1 MPAWTLSRPR
11 RTTAVRVLVAGAVLA
26 TAAVAPQSVT
36 AAEGSEV
43 RIVRDGFGVPH
54 VYSETIEGV
63 SYGAGYAIA
72 VDRLFQL
79 DVLRANGKGR
89 FTELFGPVPGFPEAD
104 AAARRLFYTDQE
116 RQAKYERYPA
126 RLKTM
131 VGAYVQGINQRINEV
146 RSNPSLLPQEYTTFG
161 LGLPAPWHVTDT
173 VAIADAL
180 VQQFGAGGGSERA
193 QADLLKHLVE
203 KLGAAEGRK
212 AFDDVKWRNDP
223 ASPASIPADVKW
235 EKQPTGA
242 RPLPPKQWRQD
253 ARLGLPADQRGP
265 VGDAAVQPP
274 RIGTLAQLSLI
285 PDRPSPES
293 VQAFDE
299 HQRGVEE
306 LTKVVKFGS
315 NALIAAGKRV
325 ESGGTLQLGGPQVGQ
340 FAPQIVAEHGLH
352 APEAGLDMVGL
363 TFAGSGPVV
372 LIGRGP
378 DFAFTTTTGNSD
390 GSDIYVEQLAR
401 TADGKVDPTR
411 YVYDGKVYAMDC
423 RTEAIR
429 TRGGL
434 THSTTQVCRTRNGPV
449 LATDAENGV
458 AYALRRSW
466 YDFEAGTAEGF
477 SDYNFA
483 RSLEDFAT
491 AANKLQSNHN
501 MFYSDARGRSG
512 YWHPGALPL
521 RAPGTDVR
529 LPQDGSSSA
538 TEWRRMRTAQE
549 VPHLVDPEQGWL
561 ANWNNKPA
569 VSWDNGDGANYG
581 GVFRSRLFD
590 ELLAADGSLTL
601 EDVER
606 INRVNGTTE
615 LEFSFFRDHVVRSG
629 LRSKDP
635 QIKLAAEHLSR
646 WDARREDNDGDDK
659 VDSEPGYSLWKNW
672 RRIATQ
678 EAFEDELGPFL
689 SRTSDSMLLHV
700 LDGRNASLVKS
711 RDYLNGTG
719 RDAFLD
725 GVMRANL
732 DALTAEFK
740 TDDLRAWRSAMP
752 KQHYTRLD
760 VRFYDCEVARAAG
773 RSEGCADSLP
783 GNVES
788 LDFMNRGTYNHIV
801 EFRSDRRG
809 RAAGTAPVA
818 GSGESWVERRPGFVV
833 EAESIISPGQSGH
846 IDQVGRQSP
855 HYEDQH
861 KLYGSWRYK
870 PMPLREQDV
879 RYLGGATTT
888 LTYEPT

>member
-1 MPAWTLSRPR
+1 MPAWTRSRPQ
-11 RTTAVRVLVAGAVLA
+11 RTTATRLLVAGAVLA
-26 TAAVAPQSVT
+26 TAAVAPQTVT
-36 AAEGSEV
+36 AAEANEV

-54 VYSETIEGV
+54 VYSETIQGV

-104 AAARRLFYTDQE
+104 AAARRLFYTDEE
-116 RQAKYERYPA
+116 RQAKYDRYPA

-131 VGAYVQGINQRINEV
+131 VSAYVAGINQRISEV

-161 LGLPAPWHVTDT
+161 LGQPAPWHVTDT

-203 KLGAAEGRK
+203 KFGAAEGQK
-212 AFDDVKWRNDP
+212 AFDDAKWRNDP

-235 EKQPTGA
+235 EKEPTGA
-242 RPLPPKQWRQD
+242 RALPPKQWRKD

-265 VGDAAVQPP
+265 VADAPAQPP

-285 PDRPSPES
+285 PDRPSQES
-293 VQAFDE
+293 VRAFAE

-306 LTKVVKFGS
+306 LGKVVKFGS

-325 ESGGTLQLGGPQVGQ
+325 QSGGTLQLGAPQVGQ
-340 FAPQIVAEHGLH
+340 FAPQIIAEHGLH
-352 APEAGLDMVGL
+352 APKAGLDMTGL

-390 GSDIYVEQLAR
+390 GSDIYVEQLAKD
-401 TADGKVDPTR
+401 AAGKVDPKA
-411 YVYDGKVYAMDC
+411 YVYDGKVYRMDC
-423 RTEAIR
+423 RTETIR

-434 THSTTQVCRTRNGPV
+434 PHSTTEVCRTRNGPV
-449 LATDAENGV
+449 LSTDTANGV
-458 AYALRRSW
+458 AYSLRRSW
-466 YDFEAGTAEGF
+466 YDFETGTVEGF

-501 MFYSDARGRSG
+501 MFYTDAKGRSG

-549 VPHLVDPEQGWL
+549 VPHLVDPKRGWL

-581 GVFRSRLFD
+581 AVFRSRLFD
-590 ELLAADGSLTL
+590 QLLAADRSLTL

-615 LEFSFFRDHVVRSG
+615 LEFAFFRDHIVRSG
-629 LRSKDP
+629 LRSSDP
-635 QIKLAAEHLSR
+635 EIRTAAEHLSR
-646 WDARREDNDGDDK
+646 WDGRREDNDGDDK
-659 VDSEPGYSLWKNW
+659 VDSEPGYSLWKSW
-672 RRIATQ
+672 RSIALKA
-678 EAFEDELGPFL
+678 AFDDELGPFL
-689 SRTSDSMLLHV
+689 SSASDSMLLHV
-700 LDGRNASLVKS
+700 LDGRSASLVKS
-711 RDYLNGTG
+711 RDYLNGKT

-725 GVMRANL
+725 EVMRANL
-732 DALTAEFK
+732 DALAKQFGTK
-740 TDDLRAWRSAMP
+740 DVRTYRSAMP
-752 KQHYTRLD
+752 KQHYTRLN

-773 RSEGCADSLP
+773 RTEGCADFLP

-788 LDFMNRGTYNHIV
+788 LDLMNRGTYNHIV
-801 EFRSDRRG
+801 EFRPGAAADATAS
-809 RAAGTAPVA
+809 AGT
-818 GSGESWVERRPGFVV
+818 GESWVERRPGFVV

-846 IDQVGRQSP
+846 IDQTGRQSP

-861 KLYGSWRYK
+861 RLYGSWRYK
-870 PMPLREQDV
+870 PMPLREADV
-879 RYLGGATTT
+879 ASLGGATTT
-888 LTYEPT
+888 LTYQRK

>member
-1 MPAWTLSRPR
+1 MHSSSFSRSGR
-11 RTTAVRVLVAGAVLA
+11 AAAVRALLAAGLVAAAV
-26 TAAVAPQSVT
+26 VAPQTGS
-36 AAEGSEV
+36 AAEAQDV
-43 RIVRDGFGVPH
+43 KIVRDGFGVPH
-54 VYSETIEGV
+54 VYADTLEGV

-116 RQAKYERYPA
+116 RQAKYDRYPA
-126 RLKTM
+126 RLKRM
-131 VGAYVQGINQRINEV
+131 VGAYVDGINKRISEV
-146 RSNPSLLPQEYTTFG
+146 RANPAQLPQEYTTLG
-161 LGLPAPWHVTDT
+161 LGLPAPWQVTDT
-173 VAIADAL
+173 IAIADAL

-203 KLGAAEGRK
+203 KFGAAQGEK
-212 AFDDVKWRNDP
+212 AFDDAKWRNDP
-223 ASPASIPADVKW
+223 ASPASIPADVRW
-235 EKQPTGA
+235 EKEPTGA

-253 ARLGLPADQRGP
+253 ARLSLPPDQRGP
-265 VGDAAVQPP
+265 VADAPAQPA
-274 RIGTLAQLSLI
+274 RIGTRAQLSLV
-285 PDRPSPES
+285 PDRPSQES
-293 VQAFDE
+293 VRAFE
-299 HQRGVEE
+299 AHQRGVEE
-306 LTKVVKFGS
+306 LAKVVKFGS
-315 NALIAAGKRV
+315 NALIAAGKGV
-325 ESGGTLQLGGPQVGQ
+325 ASGGTLQLGGPQVGQ
-340 FAPQIVAEHGLH
+340 FAPQIIAEHGLH
-352 APEAGLDMVGL
+352 VPKAGLDVTGL

-390 GSDIYVEQLAR
+390 GSDIYVEQLAKD
-401 TADGKVDPTR
+401 AAGAVDPTA
-411 YVYDGKVYAMDC
+411 YVYDGKVYRMDC
-423 RTEAIR
+423 RTESIR

-434 THSTTQVCRTRNGPV
+434 PHSSTQVCRTRNGPV
-449 LATDAENGV
+449 LATDTANGV

-466 YDFEAGTAEGF
+466 FDFETSTAEGF
-477 SDYNFA
+477 SDYNFV

-501 MFYSDARGRSG
+501 MFYTDAKGRSG
-512 YWHPGALPL
+512 YWHPGALPV

-538 TEWRRMRTAQE
+538 TDWRRMRTAQE
-549 VPHLVDPEQGWL
+549 VPHLVDPKRGWL

-581 GVFRSRLFD
+581 AVFRSRLFD
-590 ELLAADGSLTL
+590 QLLAADRSLDL

-615 LEFSFFRDHVVRSG
+615 LEFSFFRDHVVGSG

-635 QIKLAAEHLSR
+635 EIRLAAEQLSR
-646 WDARREDNDGDDK
+646 WDGRREDNDGDDR
-659 VDSEPGYSLWKNW
+659 VDSEPGYSLWKGW
-672 RRIATQ
+672 RALALKL
-678 EAFEDELGPFL
+678 AFEDEFGPFL

-700 LDGRNASLVKS
+700 LDGKRASLVKS

-725 GVMRANL
+725 QVMRANL
-732 DALTAEFK
+732 DALAAQYGSKDVRTY
-740 TDDLRAWRSAMP
+740 RAPMP

-760 VRFYDCEVARAAG
+760 ARFYDCEVARAAG
-773 RSEGCADSLP
+773 RSEGCNDALP

-788 LDFMNRGTYNHIV
+788 LDLMNRGTYNHVV
-801 EFRSDRRG
+801 EFRPGRR
-809 RAAGTAPVA
+809 ASLQPTAGT
-818 GSGESWVERRPGFVV
+818 GESWVERRPGFVV
-833 EAESIISPGQSGH
+833 EAESIISPGQSGQ
-846 IDQVGRQSP
+846 IDQTGRQSP
-855 HYEDQH
+855 HFEDQH

-879 RYLGGATTT
+879 ASLGGATTS
-888 LTYEPT
+888 LTYAPQP